1 MTEDDSIDAA
11 KGGTGYAIIRPASQF
26 AALCLSADTESQP
39 GLYVTLSPIS
49 ERDTIDLIESIS

>member
-49 ERDTIDLIESIS
+49 E